1 MKQLIFISLFC
12 LGVLNAQTRS
22 FNEKFEITNQYCGGA
37 APTEEVLASTHKKKP
52 FANKTIYMYKKGKCV
67 DSLVT
72 DSLGWVK
79 RRIKYGKYE
88 LFLSYKHFKQTPI
101 GSENDFDM
109 ECMKKEWSRPDGSL
123 TISWKGIHYI
133 NNRIGFKY
141 CDWQYP
147 CLKER
152 HIPPSAPKQN

>member
-1 MKQLIFISLFC
+1 MKILFFIFIVIASF
-12 LGVLNAQTRS
+12 GNAQTRS
-22 FNEKFEITNQYCGGA
+22 FAHKFEITNQYCGGA
-37 APTEEVLASTHKKKP
+37 APTEDVLASTYKKKP

-88 LFLSYKHFKQTPI
+88 LFLAYKHYKRTPI
-101 GSENDFDM
+101 GTENDFDM
-109 ECMKKEWSRPDGSL
+109 ECMKKEWARLDGML
-123 TISWKGIHYI
+123 DISWKGIHFI

-141 CDWQYP
+141 CDWQYN

-152 HIPPSAPKQN
+152 HIPPTAPKQN

>member
-1 MKQLIFISLFC
+1 MKHVFFILVVCTS
-12 LGVLNAQTRS
+12 VLKAQTRS
-22 FNEKFEITNQYCGGA
+22 FSEKFEITNQYCGGA

-88 LFLSYKHFKQTPI
+88 LFLSYKHVKQTPI
-101 GSENDFDM
+101 GSEKDFDM
-109 ECMKKEWSRPDGSL
+109 ACMKKEWSRPDGML
-123 TISWKGIHYI
+123 KISWGSVHFI
-133 NNRIGFKY
+133 NHRIGFKF

>member
-1 MKQLIFISLFC
+1 MKNVFIILIVLISASC
-12 LGVLNAQTRS
+12 MPTRS
-22 FNEKFEITNQYCGGA
+22 FTEKFEINNQYCGGA
-37 APTEEVLASTHKKKP
+37 HPTEDVLASTYKKKP

-79 RRIKYGKYE
+79 RRIKNGKYE
-88 LFLSYKHFKQTPI
+88 LLLAYKYFKRTPI
-101 GSENDFDM
+101 GTEKDFDM
-109 ECMKKEWSRPDGSL
+109 ECMVKEWTRPDGL
-123 TISWKGIHYI
+123 LDVSWRGTRFI
-133 NNRIGFKY
+133 NHRIGFKY
-141 CDWQYP
+141 CDWQYN

>member
-1 MKQLIFISLFC
+1 MKNLVIILIALISASC
-12 LGVLNAQTRS
+12 LQTRS
-22 FNEKFEITNQYCGGA
+22 FTKKFEINNQYCGGA
-37 APTEEVLASTHKKKP
+37 APTEDVLASTYQKKP

-72 DSLGWVK
+72 DSLGWVN
-79 RRIKYGKYE
+79 RRIKNGKYD
-88 LFLSYKHFKQTPI
+88 LFLSYKHFKRTPI
-101 GSENDFDM
+101 ATENEFDM
-109 ECMKKEWSRPDGSL
+109 ECMKKEWLRPDGML
-123 TISWKGIHYI
+123 EISWKGIHFI

-141 CDWQYP
+141 CDWQYN

>member
-1 MKQLIFISLFC
+1 MKYVFFILVVCTS
-12 LGVLNAQTRS
+12 VLKAQTRS
-22 FNEKFEITNQYCGGA
+22 FAEKFEITNQYCGGA

-79 RRIKYGKYE
+79 KRIRYGKYE
-88 LFLSYKHFKQTPI
+88 LFLAYKHFKQTPI
-101 GSENDFDM
+101 GTEKDFDM
-109 ECMKKEWSRPDGSL
+109 ECMKKEWVRADGFL
-123 TISWKGIHYI
+123 DLSWRGTRFVNH
-133 NNRIGFKY
+133 RIGFKF